1 MYTVI
6 RFSILAHN
14 NYIGEN
20 MLNSF
25 EKSVPSPFKQPQT
38 FLIHC
43 FNFTATVYNQYSFS
57 LLLLSFVNFVL
68 VCSNTHTYTKG
79 DVSMCSVFSKS
90 LMMVTEVL
98 SPCRICSPFIDYDR
112 SDVFMQSAF
121 LQSLMNVCT
130 TILTYLTCL

>member
-6 RFSILAHN
+6 RFSILAHK
-14 NYIGEN
+14 NYTGEN
-20 MLNSF
+20 ILNSF

-38 FLIHC
+38 FLICC
-43 FNFTATVYNQYSFS
+43 FNFTAQCTISIVS
-57 LLLLSFVNFVL
+57 LYCCYHLLIFFL
-68 VCSNTHTYTKG
+68 VCSNSHTYTKG
-79 DVSMCSVFSKS
+79 DVSMCSVFSQS

-112 SDVFMQSAF
+112 SNVFMQSAF

-130 TILTYLTCL
+130 TILTYLTFL